1 MDITSGWI
9 SFLVLVIIGVIIG
22 KVVHTQ
28 IKANREHNRFIQ
40 NIKKTQRYNDK

>member
-9 SFLVLVIIGVIIG
+9 SFLILVIIGVIFG

-28 IKANREHNRFIQ
+28 IKANREHDRFIQ
-40 NIKKTQRYNDK
+40 NIKRTQRFNNN

>member
-9 SFLVLVIIGVIIG
+9 SFIVLVMIGVIIG

-28 IKANREHNRFIQ
+28 IKANREHDRFIQ
-40 NIKKTQRYNDK
+40 NIKRTQRFNDK